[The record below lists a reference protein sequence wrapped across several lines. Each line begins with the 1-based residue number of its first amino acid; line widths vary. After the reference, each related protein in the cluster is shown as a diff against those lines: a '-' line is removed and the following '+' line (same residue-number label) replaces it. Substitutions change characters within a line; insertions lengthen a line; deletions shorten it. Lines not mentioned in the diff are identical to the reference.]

1 MLIGAPTVAKMEPL
15 PKQAVDQMIKQ
26 MDKAFEQGLPAQQ
39 PAAVPSGLVGQML
52 RTIQFLEE
60 ELNRIAALVPKPEGE
75 GEEEDENQIPLFHD
89 ILDQSKMEPAGDD
102 KG

>member
-15 PKQAVDQMIKQ
+15 PKPAVDQMIKQ

-39 PAAVPSGLVGQML
+39 PAAVPSGLVAQML

-60 ELNRIAALVPKPEGE
+60 ELNRIAALLPEPEE

-89 ILDQSKMEPAGDD
+89 ILDQSKMEPAEDD
-102 KG
+102 EG